1 MLRLLDCALSPK
13 TTTNPP
19 PKKKGAG
26 DPVTGYKNKPLGHHA
41 KENKL
46 LTNRQELWSHTNEIL
61 AWSKTQ
67 VFVGL
72 EERRES

>member
-1 MLRLLDCALSPK
+1 MVVVVGYECAQATGLCTISK

-19 PKKKGAG
+19 PKKKGVG
-26 DPVTGYKNKPLGHHA
+26 DPVTGYKNKPLGYHA

-46 LTNRQELWSHTNEIL
+46 LTNEIL
-61 AWSKTQ
+61 AWSKPR
-67 VFVGL
+67 VFEGL